1 MLVASHMVF
10 PYQAVLDGN
19 QSTEDQLLD
28 SNLKLNKGIL
38 LFSLGSL
45 FWILKLHF
53 CRDIE
58 ALRSVIVLLFQMV
71 CNWFSRGSLGI
82 TSTILQYIAL
92 VPFKS
97 PTRAAP
103 FSTNRFLTRPNKSLY
118 KSLSWWIIFAP
129 SLWNPGCFRVVRR
142 IFSSEFLYFTD
153 NNWLE
158 ALDSVT
164 DWFQSIGVWNL
175 RATPSGLNQSE

>member
-58 ALRSVIVLLFQMV
+58 ALHSVIVLLFQMI

-82 TSTILQYIAL
+82 ISTSIHTSIHRIGPIL
-92 VPFKS
+92 VPGQPHSQQTVSWRDRINRYINHFHDELFLLPVYEIPVVS
-97 PTRAAP
+97 ELSEE
-103 FSTNRFLTRPNKSLY
+103 FSRVNFSILLITTDSKLLIQLLIDSSRFESGT
-118 KSLSWWIIFAP
+118 W
-129 SLWNPGCFRVVRR
+129 GRR
-142 IFSSEFLYFTD
+142 QVD
-153 NNWLE
+153 
-158 ALDSVT
+158 
-164 DWFQSIGVWNL
+164 
-175 RATPSGLNQSE
+175 

>member
-1 MLVASHMVF
+1 MLVASRMVF
-10 PYQAVLDGN
+10 PYQAVLDGT

-58 ALRSVIVLLFQMV
+58 ALHSVIVLLFQMV

-82 TSTILQYIAL
+82 ISTSIHGIGSIL
-92 VPFKS
+92 VPGQS
-97 PTRAAP
+97 HSQQTVSWRDRI
-103 FSTNRFLTRPNKSLY
+103 NRYINHFHDEL
-118 KSLSWWIIFAP
+118 FP
-129 SLWNPGCFRVVRR
+129 SLWNPGRFRVVRR

-164 DWFQSIGVWNL
+164 DWFQSIWVWNL